1 MKQQDPW
8 LSVLMPVYNGAQ
20 TLAESLSSIAVQSDG
35 VEVILV
41 DQASADGSAELAKQ
55 FEGQLDIKVISHPES
70 TGWIENTNL
79 AMQYARAPFSTYL
92 HQDDFWY
99 PGRVAL
105 LEHMRTAYPT
115 AELWA
120 HGADYVDLQGRVI
133 GRFSPP
139 LGPEE
144 RLVETGEA
152 LSRLLVQNTLALPA
166 AMFRTATLKE
176 IDGLDT
182 SLPMTADW
190 DLWLRLIRKGGM
202 AWAPARKAAFRLH
215 LGSQTL
221 KITSNYKIYEEQLGV
236 PIARHIEAIDP
247 AMRARTEAHAQ
258 ASRRLNLL
266 LASRY
271 HGHMVSVRDFLQQF
285 IALGPLQWIPFLRD
299 TQVFQRV
306 IPRLKLMMK
315 KSI

>member
-1 MKQQDPW
+1 
-8 LSVLMPVYNGAQ
+8 
-20 TLAESLSSIAVQSDG
+20 
-35 VEVILV
+35 LV

-55 FEGQLDIKVISHPES
+55 FEGQLDIKVISHPDS

-79 AMQYARAPFSTYL
+79 AMHHARAPFSTFL

-120 HGADYVDLQGRVI
+120 HGADYVDPHSRVI

-139 LGPEE
+139 LGRQE
-144 RLVETGEA
+144 RLVEIAEA
-152 LSRLLVQNTLALPA
+152 LRRLMVQNTLALPA
-166 AMFRTATLKE
+166 VMFRTATLKE
-176 IDGLDT
+176 IDGLDA

-215 LGSQTL
+215 AGSQTL
-221 KITSNYKIYEEQLGV
+221 KITRNYKIYEEQLGV
-236 PIARHIEAIDP
+236 PIAKHIDAVDP
-247 AMRARTEAHAQ
+247 SHRERTEAQAQ
-258 ASRRLNLL
+258 ASRRLNLW

-271 HGHMVSVRDFLQQF
+271 HGHRVSVLEFLKLF
-285 IALGPLQWIPFLRD
+285 ISLGPLQWIPFLQN

-306 IPRLKLMMK
+306 VPRLRLMMR
-315 KSI
+315 KSG